1 MEERL
6 QKLRKSIE
14 KSTFK
19 QVSFSDRIRERVK
32 KEIHT
37 AVENDNDI
45 ILAILQLLNH
55 EKTGFELTG
64 FLRARGVKRFED
76 QEGLLY
82 TVLHR
87 LEQNRLIHSA
97 WDQEGAKYYQVS
109 DKGRKLVRRAE
120 KDMALKG
127 LDLKGLLGE

>member
-6 QKLRKSIE
+6 QKLRKSME

-19 QVSFSDRIRERVK
+19 QVSFSDRVRERVK
-32 KEIHT
+32 KEIH
-37 AVENDNDI
+37 APVEKDNDV
-45 ILAILQLLNH
+45 ILAILQLLHH

-87 LEQNRLIHSA
+87 LEQNRLIQSA
-97 WDQEGAKYYQVS
+97 WNQEGAKFYQVS
-109 DKGRKLVRRAE
+109 DKGRKVVRKAE
-120 KDMALKG
+120 KDFAVKG